1 MTGDSTTQ
9 DLSNTNRAGAFTFAT
24 LFSLESLTRSLNST
38 VLSVQAYDLLG
49 SSQRVSIL
57 SVIVSICVLI
67 TTLMLPFVLG
77 NLRRRWTYT
86 IGCCL
91 MMVACI
97 LLASYTVVGQ
107 AFGVFL
113 RNTGASILNVTL
125 SLYIMDNIRKAD
137 LAKTEPIRL
146 TLSTFSW
153 VIGPYAGIWLYDN
166 LGHWTPQLASS
177 IMAVILLTVFWKFRL
192 SGENTMPPG
201 KYGRA
206 DPVANV
212 ARFTE
217 QPRLRLAW
225 AIAFGRSCFWST
237 LFIYGPVLMIEGG
250 LGKQLGGFLISA
262 SQVVLLFAFVYG
274 RIAQSIGIRSV
285 ISLCFV
291 MIAVTSIGAGLAG
304 SVQPGAAALLLL
316 LGSFFATGLDAVG
329 GIPFMRAVRF
339 AERQRMASVYRTFLE
354 CSELIPGALFAIALL
369 FFPTSAVFIIM
380 GASMILLAV
389 VCWRYLPQS
398 M

>member
-9 DLSNTNRAGAFTFAT
+9 DLSRTNRAGAFTFAT
-24 LFSLESLTRSLNST
+24 LFSLESMTRSLNST

-91 MMVACI
+91 MLVACI
-97 LLASYTVVGQ
+97 LLASYTVAGQ
-107 AFGVFL
+107 AFGSFL

-146 TLSTFSW
+146 TVSTFSW
-153 VIGPYAGIWLYDN
+153 VIGPAAGIWLYDN
-166 LGHWTPQLASS
+166 VGHWTPQLASFVTG
-177 IMAVILLTVFWKFRL
+177 AILLAVFWRFRL

-201 KYGRA
+201 KFGRA

-212 ARFTE
+212 TRFAE

-354 CSELIPGALFAIALL
+354 CSELIPGAVFAIALL
-369 FFPTSAVFIIM
+369 FFPTSTVFIIM
-380 GASMILLAV
+380 GASMILLAAL
-389 VCWRYLPQS
+389 CWRYLPKS